1 MKNKQKFKQG
11 NKGKTYTLAA
21 RIVALVCALL
31 IAASAFLFLFL

>member
-11 NKGKTYTLAA
+11 NNRTYTLAA

-31 IAASAFLFLFL
+31 IAASAFVFLFF